1 MLEQTTRVHYYHADA
16 SSMGG
21 ALVHPVHKI
30 VPSQAAVSLPAT
42 GGFTSARSGA
52 FNFEEIA
59 SCEAAFTHAS
69 GGVSAKNGA
78 WTTLV
83 TSAVEELNILEVV
96 TADRVVAQI
105 SVEHPREGHGP
116 KVTFVGSQFINLR
129 IGGVPVEAVINRGL
143 LTPDDDYPGCP
154 WTHHEGFLKRV
165 KEQHRLRSE
174 GKKVPKWADDR
185 YGWIESADGIRER
198 GHVVCSLVDSLK
210 GDIPGR
216 TFGHVV
222 EIAEFGKFFFG
233 EVLVHQAS
241 FHLTMIRA
249 ELGCAVHG
257 AIGIASAHGNGT
269 TYP

>member
-1 MLEQTTRVHYYHADA
+1 MEETARIHYYHADA
-16 SSMGG
+16 SSLGG
-21 ALVHPVHKI
+21 ALEHPVHKI

-69 GGVSAKNGA
+69 GGINKKNGA

-83 TSAVEELNILEVV
+83 TSAVEDLNILEIV

-105 SVEHPREGHGP
+105 SVEHPRVGYDP
-116 KVTFVGSQFINLR
+116 KVTFVGSQFVNLR
-129 IGGVPVEAVINRGL
+129 IAGVLVEPVMNFRL
-143 LTPDDDYPGCP
+143 LTPHEDYPGCP
-154 WTHHEGFLKRV
+154 SLRHEGFLKSVR
-165 KEQHRLRSE
+165 EQHRQRSE
-174 GKKVPKWADDR
+174 GAKPPKWALDR
-185 YGWIESADGIRER
+185 YGWVDSDKGIQER

-210 GDIPGR
+210 GEFPGHS
-216 TFGHVV
+216 FGHVV
-222 EIAEFGKFFFG
+222 EIPEFGKFLFG
-233 EVLVHQAS
+233 EVIVHHGTYQ
-241 FHLTMIRA
+241 LTMVRA

-257 AIGIASAHGNGT
+257 SIGIATARGNGS